1 MLGELLLELHS
12 EEIPARMQ
20 QRAAEDLQRLVTDL
34 LKKSGLHFD
43 KTESYVTPR
52 RVALVVRGL
61 PRMQEAVK
69 EEKKGPRVGSPD
81 QAVQGFLRGA
91 GLTSLDQ
98 CEKRDTGKGE
108 FWFAVVEK
116 PGEAT
121 KDALKRLVP
130 EALAALPWPKSMRW
144 ADHPLRWVRPLHSII
159 CLFEGETVPFTF
171 GHVTAGDTTCGHRFQ
186 APARFAVRDANDYL
200 RRLRAAYVEP
210 DFDTRRAAVLKDA
223 AFAAGNEDLVLVDD
237 PGLADEVTG
246 LVEQPVVLL
255 GRIPQDFMSVPREV
269 LTTTMRAHQ
278 KYFALNTKDGALAPR
293 FVIVANTLTDDGGK
307 QVIAGNERV
316 LNARLSDAKFFWDQD
331 RKTTLESRLPALKD
345 IVFHA
350 KLGTVAQKVE
360 RVERLAYEIAS
371 AVHADAKQARQAAKL
386 AKADLVSGLVG
397 EFPELQGIMGRYYAL
412 NDGEPAAVADAIA
425 QHYAPQGPN
434 DSCPTAPVS
443 VAVALADKIDTLAGF
458 FAIDEKPTGSK
469 DPFALRRAA
478 LGVIRLILENKLA
491 LPLKALFRSALSLQ
505 IAQADTAR
513 SPVEELMQ
521 FFVDRLKVYL
531 REQGVRHDLIT
542 AVFAKG
548 NDDDL
553 LRILAKVEALRGFL
567 TEGEGA
573 NLLVAYRRAN
583 NIVRAEMKK
592 TPDLKLGEI
601 DGQLVSQDEER
612 ALVAALG
619 DLGREVSG
627 KTQDEAD
634 FRHYLATLA
643 RLRAPVDAF
652 FDRVTVNADVTAV
665 RRNRL
670 SLLSAV
676 AGSMDRIADFSQIE
690 G

>member
-52 RVALVVRGL
+52 RLALVVRGL
-61 PRMQEAVK
+61 PRMQDAVR

-81 QAVQGFLRGA
+81 AAVQGFLRGA
-91 GLTSLDQ
+91 GLTSLDS

-108 FWFAVVEK
+108 FWFAIVEK

-121 KDALKRLVP
+121 KDALRRLIP
-130 EALAALPWPKSMRW
+130 DALAALPWPKSMRW
-144 ADHPLRWVRPLHSII
+144 ADQPMRWVRPLHSII

-171 GHVTAGDTTCGHRFQ
+171 GHLTASDTTCGHRFQ
-186 APARFAVRDANDYL
+186 APARFSVRDAGDYL
-200 RRLRAAYVEP
+200 RRLRVAYVEP
-210 DFDTRRAAVLKDA
+210 DFATRRAAVLKDA

-269 LTTTMRAHQ
+269 LTTTMRTHQ

-293 FVIVANTLTDDGGK
+293 FVIVANTMTDDGGK

-331 RKTTLESRLPALKD
+331 RKVTLESRLPALKD

-350 KLGTVAQKVE
+350 RLGTVAQKVE

-371 AVHADAKQARQAAKL
+371 ALHADAKQARRAAKL

-397 EFPELQGIMGRYYAL
+397 EFPELQGVMGRYYAL
-412 NDGEPAAVADAIA
+412 NDGEPAEVAEAIA

-434 DSCPTAPVS
+434 DRCPTAPVS

-478 LGVIRLILENKLA
+478 LGVIRLILENRLA
-491 LPLKALFRSALSLQ
+491 LPLKVLFRSALSLQ
-505 IAQADTAR
+505 IAQAESER
-513 SPVEELMQ
+513 SPTEELMQ

-531 REQGVRHDLIT
+531 REQGVRHDLVAAI
-542 AVFAKG
+542 FAKG

-567 TEGEGA
+567 TDGEGA

-601 DGQLVSQDEER
+601 DGKLIAQDEER
-612 ALVAALG
+612 VLVAALG
-619 DLGREVSG
+619 DLGREASG

-652 FDRVTVNADVTAV
+652 FDRVTVNADVTTV

-676 AGSMDRIADFSQIE
+676 VGSMDRIADFSQIE